1 MHSLLVIEPAGT
13 ENPAEARSSDGPD
26 HILSSCG
33 YVVGTAASPEQAAP
47 FIGDADAFILNL
59 PVTDISH
66 WRSLL
71 VRHKVAPVIWW
82 CTPHTA
88 NLSVSACGDD
98 IMVDGILSPAM
109 KPPEIHWTL
118 HFSAR
123 QCFERKQWLKE
134 REQLLSRIEERKWID
149 MAKGILSK
157 AKNISESEAYDL
169 LRKQA
174 MNERKRIVDVATS
187 IVKVY
192 QMLQNQT

>member
-1 MHSLLVIEPAGT
+1 MHSLLVILPPGS
-13 ENPAEARSSDGPD
+13 ENSAEARSSPSPLPL
-26 HILSSCG
+26 LSACG
-33 YVVGTAASPEQAAP
+33 YVVETAATAEEAAP
-47 FIGDADAFILNL
+47 LTGDADAFILEL
-59 PVTDISH
+59 PVTEISA
-66 WRSLL
+66 WRELL
-71 VRHKVAPVIWW
+71 VQHKVAPVLWW

-98 IMVDGILSPAM
+98 VMVDGILSPAM
-109 KPPEIHWTL
+109 QPPEIHWML

-123 QCFERKQWLKE
+123 QCFERRQWLKE

-174 MNERKRIVDVATS
+174 MNERKRMVDVATS

-192 QMLQNQT
+192 QLLQDQT